1 MDESCSHCGNMTMAM
16 LRSRY
21 LLARRGGIPLALPR
35 SSSSGRRTTSA
46 QGQGDLRITV
56 RASPSSTSPRAS
68 HSSSTSH
75 RLGFPDEYAGSS
87 DRAGPSI
94 SFGAPA
100 DDGISITASGD
111 ELGSGEDD
119 SAALPPSGRVAL
131 PESDPELTAMLS
143 RAAESIGLLY
153 RRPPSPERSRLDD
166 WFLGA
171 QAERRQ
177 PPPVPFFPEVH
188 EEVTRSWKA
197 PFSARNRPTAS
208 SVLTTLDGGAA
219 QGYVEVPPVE
229 RAIAMRLCPQGAA
242 AWRGNP
248 RLPSRACKFSSAL
261 TAKAYGAA
269 GQAASALHAMALL
282 QVHQAKALKQ
292 LHEGDADPGV
302 LQELRTATDL
312 ALRATKVTA
321 RALGQTMS
329 TLVVQERHLW
339 LTLADMREADKHR
352 FLDSPISQAGLFGDA
367 VEDFAQQF
375 SAAQKQT
382 EAIRHILPRRSAA
395 VSTPPPA
402 AAPPSARRRRRP
414 PAASTSAPARPQQ
427 QPSQRLQH
435 GAGRR
440 KAAQPASAPAKPV
453 KRQGRRR
460 PWDGRPGAP
469 GSCSSG
475 DGDSTTPSPGGG
487 PGGEFLFCST
497 TGPRVSGSQNFKRA
511 VSFSSGSQEGED
523 GSAQDPIST
532 LPSPSLFA
540 SGQQGP
546 VRGRNAFSRAPCPAV
561 EPGECRTTH
570 SDPTSRR
577 TAFRVGP
584 LGSTSLPHR
593 GYIDNSPGPAC
604 TVPGGLARAPQ
615 AVSLAPED
623 HQTRLRDSVRPA
635 SSQVQGHSVH
645 LSVEPGCPCLACRSR
660 GPTGEGRDTA
670 GPSSRDEVRV
680 LQPLLHRT
688 QERRWVTTNLG
699 PARSEPGPSQAPVQ
713 DVDAETHLSMRP
725 SLRLVCSD
733 RPEGRLLPC
742 LIPPSTQTVSPLCV
756 RRASIPVGPPLRA
769 PQPVGASGQPGKEQT
784 LPYAEDL
791 FSRHGV
797 GLGQPHS
804 TSLRGACSV
813 NAEMP
818 GVSPAQEGGSTETF
832 SEAPGAYGIL
842 SRYHAAR
849 VASYETASALAPRP
863 SPEMGMAPRHIPGLT
878 HPVLPSHLQPMVGP
892 CLSSGRSSPRA
903 SIQACCCFNRRLCH
917 GLGGHVQRARSRG
930 ALDRAPAAVAYQL
943 PRVAGSMACSA
954 PLQNAATREA
964 YTGPP
969 GQHCDRCVHQPPGRS
984 TLPSHVATRP
994 PSPPLESEAS
1004 EVASRRSCPRRAQSC
1019 SRRALTSAR
1028 PSGRMATP
1036 PRGTPADLETLQG
1049 RSGRPVCLPG
1059 HVPLPVVFLP
1069 VRGDPRYRCAGM
1081 QLASGLTQICV
1092 SPSEPSRTDP
1102 VQGQGGRGG
1111 SPLGGALLA
1120 QSDLVPRTNAPRDSP
1135 SLANSSEEG
1144 STFSER
1150 GHPLAP
1156 APRLV
1161 EPPRMVL
1168 GRDAEVLS
1176 GLPPAVVNTITSARA
1191 LSTRQAYRLKWNL
1204 FVDWCSPRREDPR
1217 RCPIAVVLSF
1227 LQDGLERRL
1236 SPSTLKVYVAA
1247 IAAHHDAVDGKSL
1260 GKHDLVIRFL
1270 RGARR
1275 LNPPRPHLV
1284 PSWDLPSVLSA
1295 LRGAPFEPLQS
1306 VELKFLSLKTVLL
1319 SALATVKRVGD
1330 LQAFSVDDSCLE
1342 FGQADSH
1349 VVLRPRPGY
1358 VPKVPTMPF
1367 RDQVVNLQALPQE
1380 EADPAIA
1387 LLCPIRA
1394 LRIYVDRTQSFRT
1407 SDQLFVCF
1415 GGQQKGRAVSKQRLA
1430 HWIVEAIVLAYQAR
1444 RLPCPLGVRAHST
1457 RGVASSWALAR
1468 GASIADICKAAG
1480 WATPNTFARFYNLR
1494 IEPVSSR
1501 VLVSDGQ

>member
-1 MDESCSHCGNMTMAM
+1 MASRSCVSGCGRFLTSSDGHDRCPSCLGFKHAEAALVDESCSHCGNMTMAM

-100 DDGISITASGD
+100 DDELSITALGD

-119 SAALPPSGRVAL
+119 LAALPPSGRVAL

-143 RAAESIGLLY
+143 RAAESIGLHY

-197 PFSARNRPTAS
+197 PFSARNRPSAS

-219 QGYVEVPPVE
+219 QGYVGVPPVE
-229 RAIAMRLCPQGAA
+229 RAIAMQLCPQGAA

-269 GQAASALHAMALL
+269 GQAASALHAITLL

-312 ALRATKVTA
+312 ALRATK
-321 RALGQTMS
+321 
-329 TLVVQERHLW
+329 
-339 LTLADMREADKHR
+339 
-352 FLDSPISQAGLFGDA
+352 
-367 VEDFAQQF
+367 
-375 SAAQKQT
+375 
-382 EAIRHILPRRSAA
+382 
-395 VSTPPPA
+395 
-402 AAPPSARRRRRP
+402 
-414 PAASTSAPARPQQ
+414 
-427 QPSQRLQH
+427 
-435 GAGRR
+435 
-440 KAAQPASAPAKPV
+440 
-453 KRQGRRR
+453 
-460 PWDGRPGAP
+460 
-469 GSCSSG
+469 
-475 DGDSTTPSPGGG
+475 
-487 PGGEFLFCST
+487 
-497 TGPRVSGSQNFKRA
+497 
-511 VSFSSGSQEGED
+511 
-523 GSAQDPIST
+523 
-532 LPSPSLFA
+532 
-540 SGQQGP
+540 
-546 VRGRNAFSRAPCPAV
+546 
-561 EPGECRTTH
+561 
-570 SDPTSRR
+570 
-577 TAFRVGP
+577 
-584 LGSTSLPHR
+584 
-593 GYIDNSPGPAC
+593 
-604 TVPGGLARAPQ
+604 
-615 AVSLAPED
+615 
-623 HQTRLRDSVRPA
+623 
-635 SSQVQGHSVH
+635 
-645 LSVEPGCPCLACRSR
+645 
-660 GPTGEGRDTA
+660 
-670 GPSSRDEVRV
+670 
-680 LQPLLHRT
+680 
-688 QERRWVTTNLG
+688 
-699 PARSEPGPSQAPVQ
+699 
-713 DVDAETHLSMRP
+713 
-725 SLRLVCSD
+725 
-733 RPEGRLLPC
+733 
-742 LIPPSTQTVSPLCV
+742 
-756 RRASIPVGPPLRA
+756 
-769 PQPVGASGQPGKEQT
+769 EQT

-791 FSRHGV
+791 FSWHGV

-849 VASYETASALAPRP
+849 IASYETASALAPRP
-863 SPEMGMAPRHIPGLT
+863 SPEVGMAPRHIPGLT

-964 YTGPP
+964 YTGPL

-1036 PRGTPADLETLQG
+1036 PRGTPADLETLRG

-1069 VRGDPRYRCAGM
+1069 VRGDPRYGCAGM

-1102 VQGQGGRGG
+1102 VQGQGGRGA

-1161 EPPRMVL
+1161 ESPRMVL

-1204 FVDWCSPRREDPR
+1204 FVNWCSPRREDPR

-1227 LQDGLERRL
+1227 LQDELERTL

-1330 LQAFSVDDSCLE
+1330 LQAFSVDDSGLE
-1342 FGQADSH
+1342 FGPADSH

-1367 RDQVVNLQALPQE
+1367 RDQVVNLQALPRE

-1387 LLCPIRA
+1387 LLCPVRA
-1394 LRIYVDRTQSFRT
+1394 LHIYVDRTQSFRT

-1501 VLVSDGQ
+1501 VHLSRMASNTGTRSVSIMLAAPFPSTDRIRAPCCFSVSSPRQTLLKFLPHPRQSGVAEHQTPGPVLVRCPRSTLVLG

>member
-1 MDESCSHCGNMTMAM
+1 MDESCSHCGNMTIAM

-56 RASPSSTSPRAS
+56 RASPSSASPRAS

-75 RLGFPDEYAGSS
+75 RLGFPDEYVGSS

-100 DDGISITASGD
+100 DDRLSITASGD

-119 SAALPPSGRVAL
+119 LAALPPSGRVAL

-143 RAAESIGLLY
+143 RAAESIGLHY

-166 WFLGA
+166 WFLRA

-197 PFSARNRPTAS
+197 PFSARSRPSAS

-219 QGYVEVPPVE
+219 QGYVEVPPAE
-229 RAIAMRLCPQGAA
+229 RAIAMQLCPQGAA

-261 TAKAYGAA
+261 
-269 GQAASALHAMALL
+269 
-282 QVHQAKALKQ
+282 
-292 LHEGDADPGV
+292 
-302 LQELRTATDL
+302 
-312 ALRATKVTA
+312 
-321 RALGQTMS
+321 
-329 TLVVQERHLW
+329 
-339 LTLADMREADKHR
+339 
-352 FLDSPISQAGLFGDA
+352 
-367 VEDFAQQF
+367 
-375 SAAQKQT
+375 
-382 EAIRHILPRRSAA
+382 
-395 VSTPPPA
+395 
-402 AAPPSARRRRRP
+402 
-414 PAASTSAPARPQQ
+414 
-427 QPSQRLQH
+427 
-435 GAGRR
+435 
-440 KAAQPASAPAKPV
+440 
-453 KRQGRRR
+453 
-460 PWDGRPGAP
+460 
-469 GSCSSG
+469 
-475 DGDSTTPSPGGG
+475 
-487 PGGEFLFCST
+487 
-497 TGPRVSGSQNFKRA
+497 
-511 VSFSSGSQEGED
+511 
-523 GSAQDPIST
+523 
-532 LPSPSLFA
+532 
-540 SGQQGP
+540 
-546 VRGRNAFSRAPCPAV
+546 
-561 EPGECRTTH
+561 
-570 SDPTSRR
+570 
-577 TAFRVGP
+577 
-584 LGSTSLPHR
+584 
-593 GYIDNSPGPAC
+593 
-604 TVPGGLARAPQ
+604 
-615 AVSLAPED
+615 
-623 HQTRLRDSVRPA
+623 
-635 SSQVQGHSVH
+635 
-645 LSVEPGCPCLACRSR
+645 
-660 GPTGEGRDTA
+660 
-670 GPSSRDEVRV
+670 
-680 LQPLLHRT
+680 
-688 QERRWVTTNLG
+688 
-699 PARSEPGPSQAPVQ
+699 
-713 DVDAETHLSMRP
+713 
-725 SLRLVCSD
+725 
-733 RPEGRLLPC
+733 
-742 LIPPSTQTVSPLCV
+742 
-756 RRASIPVGPPLRA
+756 
-769 PQPVGASGQPGKEQT
+769 
-784 LPYAEDL
+784 
-791 FSRHGV
+791 
-797 GLGQPHS
+797 
-804 TSLRGACSV
+804 
-813 NAEMP
+813 
-818 GVSPAQEGGSTETF
+818 
-832 SEAPGAYGIL
+832 
-842 SRYHAAR
+842 
-849 VASYETASALAPRP
+849 RP

-878 HPVLPSHLQPMVGP
+878 HPVLPSHLQPMVGS

-903 SIQACCCFNRRLCH
+903 SIQARCCFNRRLCH

-943 PRVAGSMACSA
+943 PRVAGSIACSA

-964 YTGPP
+964 YTGPF

-1036 PRGTPADLETLQG
+1036 PRGTPAELETLRG

-1059 HVPLPVVFLP
+1059 HVSLPVVFLP
-1069 VRGDPRYRCAGM
+1069 VRGDPRYTCAGM

-1102 VQGQGGRGG
+1102 VQGQGGRGA
-1111 SPLGGALLA
+1111 SPLGSALLA
-1120 QSDLVPRTNAPRDSP
+1120 QPDVVSRTDAPRDSP

-1161 EPPRMVL
+1161 ESPRMVL

-1176 GLPPAVVNTITSARA
+1176 GLPPAVVNTIASARA

-1342 FGQADSH
+1342 FGPADSH
-1349 VVLRPRPGY
+1349 VVLIPRPGY

-1367 RDQVVNLQALPQE
+1367 RDQVVNLQALPRE

-1387 LLCPIRA
+1387 LLCPVRA

>member
-1 MDESCSHCGNMTMAM
+1 MVTAPLLPPEEGRVENLLFPFCSVPPLTPGSVVPKTSIKEQFPFPPGPKRARMAVYETSSPHSRPPLSSPVGSRVRSEDATPSPASPAQLWSQVSVTPHTQTPLRDALPFESGPCAPFRCPTVGTSVTP
-16 LRSRY
+16 LVP
-21 LLARRGGIPLALPR
+21 LARSLGAWLELPR
-35 SSSSGRRTTSA
+35 PSRWLLRT
-46 QGQGDLRITV
+46 I
-56 RASPSSTSPRAS
+56 
-68 HSSSTSH
+68 
-75 RLGFPDEYAGSS
+75 RLGYAIQF
-87 DRAGPSI
+87 A
-94 SFGAPA
+94 
-100 DDGISITASGD
+100 
-111 ELGSGEDD
+111 
-119 SAALPPSGRVAL
+119 
-131 PESDPELTAMLS
+131 
-143 RAAESIGLLY
+143 
-153 RRPPSPERSRLDD
+153 RRPPKFRGIRFTSVLSKDAPVLRAEVAVLLAKDAIEPVPPTEMKSGFYSPYFIVPKKGGGLRPILDLRVLNRALHKLPFRMLTQRRIFQCVRPLDWFAAIDLKDAYFHVSILPRHRPFLRFAFEGRAYQYKALPFGLSLSPRVFTKVVEAALVPLREAGIRILNYLDD
-166 WFLGA
+166 WLILAQSRVLLCEHRDMVLSHLSRLGLQVNREKSKLSPMQRISFLGM
-171 QAERRQ
+171 ELDS
-177 PPPVPFFPEVH
+177 VNL
-188 EEVTRSWKA
+188 T
-197 PFSARNRPTAS
+197 ARLS
-208 SVLTTLDGGAA
+208 
-219 QGYVEVPPVE
+219 EE
-229 RAIAMRLCPQGAA
+229 RAQSM
-242 AWRGNP
+242 
-248 RLPSRACKFSSAL
+248 
-261 TAKAYGAA
+261 
-269 GQAASALHAMALL
+269 
-282 QVHQAKALKQ
+282 
-292 LHEGDADPGV
+292 
-302 LQELRTATDL
+302 LRCL
-312 ALRATKVTA
+312 E
-321 RALGQTMS
+321 S
-329 TLVVQERHLW
+329 
-339 LTLADMREADKHR
+339 
-352 FLDSPISQAGLFGDA
+352 
-367 VEDFAQQF
+367 
-375 SAAQKQT
+375 
-382 EAIRHILPRRSAA
+382 
-395 VSTPPPA
+395 
-402 AAPPSARRRRRP
+402 
-414 PAASTSAPARPQQ
+414 
-427 QPSQRLQH
+427 LQH
-435 GAGRR
+435 
-440 KAAQPASAPAKPV
+440 
-453 KRQGRRR
+453 
-460 PWDGRPGAP
+460 
-469 GSCSSG
+469 
-475 DGDSTTPSPGGG
+475 
-487 PGGEFLFCST
+487 
-497 TGPRVSGSQNFKRA
+497 KRA
-511 VSFSSGSQEGED
+511 V
-523 GSAQDPIST
+523 
-532 LPSPSLFA
+532 
-540 SGQQGP
+540 
-546 VRGRNAFSRAPCPAV
+546 
-561 EPGECRTTH
+561 
-570 SDPTSRR
+570 
-577 TAFRVGP
+577 P
-584 LGSTSLPHR
+584 LKHF
-593 GYIDNSPGPAC
+593 
-604 TVPGGLARAPQ
+604 Q
-615 AVSLAPED
+615 
-623 HQTRLRDSVRPA
+623 RLLGHMA
-635 SSQVQGHSVH
+635 SS
-645 LSVEPGCPCLACRSR
+645 AAI
-660 GPTGEGRDTA
+660 T
-670 GPSSRDEVRV
+670 
-680 LQPLLHRT
+680 
-688 QERRWVTTNLG
+688 
-699 PARSEPGPSQAPVQ
+699 
-713 DVDAETHLSMRP
+713 
-725 SLRLVCSD
+725 
-733 RPEGRLLPC
+733 
-742 LIPPSTQTVSPLCV
+742 
-756 RRASIPVGPPLRA
+756 PLR
-769 PQPVGASGQPGKEQT
+769 
-784 LPYAEDL
+784 
-791 FSRHGV
+791 
-797 GLGQPHS
+797 
-804 TSLRGACSV
+804 
-813 NAEMP
+813 
-818 GVSPAQEGGSTETF
+818 
-832 SEAPGAYGIL
+832 I
-842 SRYHAAR
+842 
-849 VASYETASALAPRP
+849 ASYETASALAPRP

-892 CLSSGRSSPRA
+892 CFSSGRSSPRA

-917 GLGGHVQRARSRG
+917 GLGGHVQRARSRR

-964 YTGPP
+964 YTGPL
-969 GQHCDRCVHQPPGRS
+969 GQHCDRCVHQPPRRS

-1036 PRGTPADLETLQG
+1036 PRGTPADLETLRG

-1059 HVPLPVVFLP
+1059 HVSLPVVFLP
-1069 VRGDPRYRCAGM
+1069 VRGDPWYRCTGM

-1102 VQGQGGRGG
+1102 VQGQGGRGA
-1111 SPLGGALLA
+1111 SPLGCALLA
-1120 QSDLVPRTNAPRDSP
+1120 QSDVVPRIDAPRDSP

-1161 EPPRMVL
+1161 ESPCMVL

-1342 FGQADSH
+1342 FGPADSH

-1367 RDQVVNLQALPQE
+1367 RDQVVNLQALPRE

-1387 LLCPIRA
+1387 LLCPVRA

>member
-1 MDESCSHCGNMTMAM
+1 
-16 LRSRY
+16 
-21 LLARRGGIPLALPR
+21 
-35 SSSSGRRTTSA
+35 
-46 QGQGDLRITV
+46 
-56 RASPSSTSPRAS
+56 
-68 HSSSTSH
+68 
-75 RLGFPDEYAGSS
+75 
-87 DRAGPSI
+87 
-94 SFGAPA
+94 
-100 DDGISITASGD
+100 
-111 ELGSGEDD
+111 
-119 SAALPPSGRVAL
+119 
-131 PESDPELTAMLS
+131 
-143 RAAESIGLLY
+143 
-153 RRPPSPERSRLDD
+153 
-166 WFLGA
+166 
-171 QAERRQ
+171 
-177 PPPVPFFPEVH
+177 
-188 EEVTRSWKA
+188 
-197 PFSARNRPTAS
+197 
-208 SVLTTLDGGAA
+208 
-219 QGYVEVPPVE
+219 
-229 RAIAMRLCPQGAA
+229 
-242 AWRGNP
+242 
-248 RLPSRACKFSSAL
+248 
-261 TAKAYGAA
+261 
-269 GQAASALHAMALL
+269 
-282 QVHQAKALKQ
+282 
-292 LHEGDADPGV
+292 
-302 LQELRTATDL
+302 
-312 ALRATKVTA
+312 
-321 RALGQTMS
+321 
-329 TLVVQERHLW
+329 
-339 LTLADMREADKHR
+339 
-352 FLDSPISQAGLFGDA
+352 
-367 VEDFAQQF
+367 
-375 SAAQKQT
+375 
-382 EAIRHILPRRSAA
+382 
-395 VSTPPPA
+395 
-402 AAPPSARRRRRP
+402 
-414 PAASTSAPARPQQ
+414 
-427 QPSQRLQH
+427 
-435 GAGRR
+435 
-440 KAAQPASAPAKPV
+440 
-453 KRQGRRR
+453 
-460 PWDGRPGAP
+460 
-469 GSCSSG
+469 
-475 DGDSTTPSPGGG
+475 
-487 PGGEFLFCST
+487 
-497 TGPRVSGSQNFKRA
+497 
-511 VSFSSGSQEGED
+511 
-523 GSAQDPIST
+523 
-532 LPSPSLFA
+532 
-540 SGQQGP
+540 
-546 VRGRNAFSRAPCPAV
+546 
-561 EPGECRTTH
+561 
-570 SDPTSRR
+570 
-577 TAFRVGP
+577 
-584 LGSTSLPHR
+584 
-593 GYIDNSPGPAC
+593 
-604 TVPGGLARAPQ
+604 
-615 AVSLAPED
+615 
-623 HQTRLRDSVRPA
+623 
-635 SSQVQGHSVH
+635 
-645 LSVEPGCPCLACRSR
+645 
-660 GPTGEGRDTA
+660 
-670 GPSSRDEVRV
+670 
-680 LQPLLHRT
+680 
-688 QERRWVTTNLG
+688 
-699 PARSEPGPSQAPVQ
+699 
-713 DVDAETHLSMRP
+713 
-725 SLRLVCSD
+725 
-733 RPEGRLLPC
+733 
-742 LIPPSTQTVSPLCV
+742 
-756 RRASIPVGPPLRA
+756 
-769 PQPVGASGQPGKEQT
+769 
-784 LPYAEDL
+784 
-791 FSRHGV
+791 
-797 GLGQPHS
+797 
-804 TSLRGACSV
+804 
-813 NAEMP
+813 MP

-832 SEAPGAYGIL
+832 QRLLGHMASSAAI
-842 SRYHAAR
+842 AAR
-849 VASYETASALAPRP
+849 IASYETASALASRP

-878 HPVLPSHLQPMVGP
+878 HPVLPSHLQPMVGS

-903 SIQACCCFNRRLCH
+903 SIQARCCFNRCLCH

-943 PRVAGSMACSA
+943 PRVAGSIACSA

-964 YTGPP
+964 YTGPF

-984 TLPSHVATRP
+984 TLPSRVATRP

-1036 PRGTPADLETLQG
+1036 PRGTPAELETLRG

-1059 HVPLPVVFLP
+1059 HVSLPVVFLP

-1102 VQGQGGRGG
+1102 VQGQGGRGA

-1120 QSDLVPRTNAPRDSP
+1120 QPDVVSRTDAPRDSP

-1161 EPPRMVL
+1161 ESPRMVL

-1176 GLPPAVVNTITSARA
+1176 GLPPAVVNTIASARA

-1295 LRGAPFEPLQS
+1295 MRGAPFEPLQS

-1342 FGQADSH
+1342 FGPADSH

-1367 RDQVVNLQALPQE
+1367 RDQVVNLQALPRE

-1387 LLCPIRA
+1387 LLCPVRA

-1444 RLPCPLGVRAHST
+1444 CLPCPLGVRAHST

>member
-1 MDESCSHCGNMTMAM
+1 M
-16 LRSRY
+16 
-21 LLARRGGIPLALPR
+21 
-35 SSSSGRRTTSA
+35 
-46 QGQGDLRITV
+46 
-56 RASPSSTSPRAS
+56 
-68 HSSSTSH
+68 
-75 RLGFPDEYAGSS
+75 
-87 DRAGPSI
+87 
-94 SFGAPA
+94 
-100 DDGISITASGD
+100 
-111 ELGSGEDD
+111 
-119 SAALPPSGRVAL
+119 
-131 PESDPELTAMLS
+131 
-143 RAAESIGLLY
+143 
-153 RRPPSPERSRLDD
+153 
-166 WFLGA
+166 
-171 QAERRQ
+171 
-177 PPPVPFFPEVH
+177 
-188 EEVTRSWKA
+188 
-197 PFSARNRPTAS
+197 
-208 SVLTTLDGGAA
+208 
-219 QGYVEVPPVE
+219 
-229 RAIAMRLCPQGAA
+229 
-242 AWRGNP
+242 
-248 RLPSRACKFSSAL
+248 
-261 TAKAYGAA
+261 
-269 GQAASALHAMALL
+269 
-282 QVHQAKALKQ
+282 
-292 LHEGDADPGV
+292 
-302 LQELRTATDL
+302 
-312 ALRATKVTA
+312 
-321 RALGQTMS
+321 
-329 TLVVQERHLW
+329 
-339 LTLADMREADKHR
+339 
-352 FLDSPISQAGLFGDA
+352 
-367 VEDFAQQF
+367 
-375 SAAQKQT
+375 
-382 EAIRHILPRRSAA
+382 
-395 VSTPPPA
+395 
-402 AAPPSARRRRRP
+402 
-414 PAASTSAPARPQQ
+414 
-427 QPSQRLQH
+427 
-435 GAGRR
+435 
-440 KAAQPASAPAKPV
+440 
-453 KRQGRRR
+453 
-460 PWDGRPGAP
+460 
-469 GSCSSG
+469 
-475 DGDSTTPSPGGG
+475 
-487 PGGEFLFCST
+487 FCSAT
-497 TGPRVSGSQNFKRA
+497 EPRVSGTQNFNKRA

-523 GSAQDPIST
+523 GSVRDLVST

-546 VRGRNAFSRAPCPAV
+546 VRGRDAFSRIPCPTM
-561 EPGECRTTH
+561 EPGQCHTT
-570 SDPTSRR
+570 
-577 TAFRVGP
+577 
-584 LGSTSLPHR
+584 
-593 GYIDNSPGPAC
+593 
-604 TVPGGLARAPQ
+604 
-615 AVSLAPED
+615 
-623 HQTRLRDSVRPA
+623 
-635 SSQVQGHSVH
+635 
-645 LSVEPGCPCLACRSR
+645 
-660 GPTGEGRDTA
+660 
-670 GPSSRDEVRV
+670 
-680 LQPLLHRT
+680 
-688 QERRWVTTNLG
+688 
-699 PARSEPGPSQAPVQ
+699 
-713 DVDAETHLSMRP
+713 
-725 SLRLVCSD
+725 
-733 RPEGRLLPC
+733 
-742 LIPPSTQTVSPLCV
+742 
-756 RRASIPVGPPLRA
+756 
-769 PQPVGASGQPGKEQT
+769 
-784 LPYAEDL
+784 
-791 FSRHGV
+791 
-797 GLGQPHS
+797 
-804 TSLRGACSV
+804 
-813 NAEMP
+813 
-818 GVSPAQEGGSTETF
+818 
-832 SEAPGAYGIL
+832 
-842 SRYHAAR
+842 
-849 VASYETASALAPRP
+849 
-863 SPEMGMAPRHIPGLT
+863 GLT

-943 PRVAGSMACSA
+943 PRVAGSMACPA

-964 YTGPP
+964 YTGPL

-1036 PRGTPADLETLQG
+1036 PRGTPADLETLRG

-1059 HVPLPVVFLP
+1059 HISLPVVF
-1069 VRGDPRYRCAGM
+1069 
-1081 QLASGLTQICV
+1081 
-1092 SPSEPSRTDP
+1092 P
-1102 VQGQGGRGG
+1102 VQGQGGRGA

-1135 SLANSSEEG
+1135 YLANSSEEG

-1204 FVDWCSPRREDPR
+1204 FVNWCSPRREDPR

-1247 IAAHHDAVDGKSL
+1247 IAAHHDAVFGKSL

-1342 FGQADSH
+1342 FGPADSH

-1367 RDQVVNLQALPQE
+1367 RDQVVNLQALPRE

-1387 LLCPIRA
+1387 LLCPVRA
-1394 LRIYVDRTQSFRT
+1394 LHIYVDRTQSFRT

-1480 WATPNTFARFYNLR
+1480 CATPNTFARFYNLR

>member
-1 MDESCSHCGNMTMAM
+1 MFS
-16 LRSRY
+16 LREHDHGDCSRY
-21 LLARRGGIPLALPR
+21 LLVRRGGIPLALPR
-35 SSSSGRRTTSA
+35 SSSSSRRTTSA
-46 QGQGDLRITV
+46 QGQGDLRVTV

-75 RLGFPDEYAGSS
+75 RLEFPDEYAGSS
-87 DRAGPSI
+87 DRAGLSI

-119 SAALPPSGRVAL
+119 LAALPPSGRVAL

-143 RAAESIGLLY
+143 RAAESIGLHY

-166 WFLGA
+166 WFLGV

-197 PFSARNRPTAS
+197 PFSARNRPSTS

-229 RAIAMRLCPQGAA
+229 RLCPQGAA

-312 ALRATKVTA
+312 ALRATKVMA

-339 LTLADMREADKHR
+339 LSLADMRESDKHR

-367 VEDFAQQF
+367 VEDLAQQF

-427 QPSQRLQH
+427 QPSSQRPQH

-460 PWDGRPGAP
+460 PWDGRPGAS

-497 TGPRVSGSQNFKRA
+497 TGPRVSGTQNFKRA

-546 VRGRNAFSRAPCPAV
+546 VRGRDAFSRAPCPAV

-584 LGSTSLPHR
+584 LGFTSLPHR
-593 GYIDNSPGPAC
+593 GYVDNSPGPAC

-849 VASYETASALAPRP
+849 IASYETASALASRP
-863 SPEMGMAPRHIPGLT
+863 SPEMGMAPRHRLGLT

-892 CLSSGRSSPRA
+892 CFSSGRSSPRA
-903 SIQACCCFNRRLCH
+903 SIQACCCFNRCFCH

-964 YTGPP
+964 YTGPL
-969 GQHCDRCVHQPPGRS
+969 GQHCDRCVHQPPRRS
-984 TLPSHVATRP
+984 TLLSHVATRP

-1004 EVASRRSCPRRAQSC
+1004 EVASRRSCPRQAQSC

-1036 PRGTPADLETLQG
+1036 PRGTPADLETLRG

-1069 VRGDPRYRCAGM
+1069 VRGDPRYRCTGM

-1102 VQGQGGRGG
+1102 VQGQGGRGA
-1111 SPLGGALLA
+1111 SPLGCALLA
-1120 QSDLVPRTNAPRDSP
+1120 QSDVVPRTDAPRDSP

-1161 EPPRMVL
+1161 ESPRMVL

-1247 IAAHHDAVDGKSL
+1247 IATHHDAVDGKSL

-1275 LNPPRPHLV
+1275 LNPPCPHLV

-1342 FGQADSH
+1342 FGPADSH

-1367 RDQVVNLQALPQE
+1367 RDQVVNLQALPRE

-1387 LLCPIRA
+1387 LLCPVRA

-1494 IEPVSSR
+1494 IELVSSR

>member
-1 MDESCSHCGNMTMAM
+1 MFCS
-16 LRSRY
+16 
-21 LLARRGGIPLALPR
+21 
-35 SSSSGRRTTSA
+35 
-46 QGQGDLRITV
+46 
-56 RASPSSTSPRAS
+56 
-68 HSSSTSH
+68 
-75 RLGFPDEYAGSS
+75 
-87 DRAGPSI
+87 
-94 SFGAPA
+94 
-100 DDGISITASGD
+100 
-111 ELGSGEDD
+111 
-119 SAALPPSGRVAL
+119 
-131 PESDPELTAMLS
+131 
-143 RAAESIGLLY
+143 
-153 RRPPSPERSRLDD
+153 
-166 WFLGA
+166 
-171 QAERRQ
+171 
-177 PPPVPFFPEVH
+177 
-188 EEVTRSWKA
+188 
-197 PFSARNRPTAS
+197 
-208 SVLTTLDGGAA
+208 
-219 QGYVEVPPVE
+219 
-229 RAIAMRLCPQGAA
+229 
-242 AWRGNP
+242 
-248 RLPSRACKFSSAL
+248 
-261 TAKAYGAA
+261 
-269 GQAASALHAMALL
+269 
-282 QVHQAKALKQ
+282 
-292 LHEGDADPGV
+292 
-302 LQELRTATDL
+302 ATD
-312 ALRATKVTA
+312 
-321 RALGQTMS
+321 
-329 TLVVQERHLW
+329 
-339 LTLADMREADKHR
+339 
-352 FLDSPISQAGLFGDA
+352 
-367 VEDFAQQF
+367 
-375 SAAQKQT
+375 
-382 EAIRHILPRRSAA
+382 
-395 VSTPPPA
+395 
-402 AAPPSARRRRRP
+402 
-414 PAASTSAPARPQQ
+414 
-427 QPSQRLQH
+427 
-435 GAGRR
+435 
-440 KAAQPASAPAKPV
+440 
-453 KRQGRRR
+453 
-460 PWDGRPGAP
+460 
-469 GSCSSG
+469 
-475 DGDSTTPSPGGG
+475 
-487 PGGEFLFCST
+487 
-497 TGPRVSGSQNFKRA
+497 PRVSGTQNFNKRA

-523 GSAQDPIST
+523 GSVRDLVST
-532 LPSPSLFA
+532 PPSPSLFA

-546 VRGRNAFSRAPCPAV
+546 VRGRNAFSRIPCPTM
-561 EPGECRTTH
+561 EPGQCHTTH

-584 LGSTSLPHR
+584 LCSISLPHR
-593 GYIDNSPGPAC
+593 GYVSDSPGPAC

-623 HQTRLRDSVRPA
+623 YQTRLRDSVRPA
-635 SSQVQGHSVH
+635 SPQVQGHSVH
-645 LSVEPGCPCLACRSR
+645 LSVEQGCPCLACRSR
-660 GPTGEGRDTA
+660 GPTGEGRDRA
-670 GPSSRDEVRV
+670 GPSSRDEVGV

-688 QERRWVTTNLG
+688 QERRWVTTNPG
-699 PARSEPGPSQAPVQ
+699 PARSESGPSQAPVQ

-725 SLRLVCSD
+725 SPRLVCSN

-742 LIPPSTQTVSPLCV
+742 LDPPSTQTVSPLCV
-756 RRASIPVGPPLRA
+756 RGASIPVQGPSLRA
-769 PQPVGASGQPGKEQT
+769 IPVASCLHQGCRSRPCTVKGSRHSYPQLPRRLAHSGPVSSTVVRTQGYGAQSPQPVGTSGQPRKEQT
-784 LPYAEDL
+784 LPCAEDL

-804 TSLRGACSV
+804 TSLGGACSV

-818 GVSPAQEGGSTETF
+818 GVSSAQEGGSTETF

-849 VASYETASALAPRP
+849 IASYETASALASRP
-863 SPEMGMAPRHIPGLT
+863 SPEMGMAPRHVPGLT
-878 HPVLPSHLQPMVGP
+878 HPVLPSHLQPVVGP
-892 CLSSGRSSPRA
+892 CFSSGRSSPRA

-917 GLGGHVQRARSRG
+917 GLGGHVQRARSRR

-964 YTGPP
+964 HTGPL
-969 GQHCDRCVHQPPGRS
+969 GQHCDRCVHQPPRRS

-1036 PRGTPADLETLQG
+1036 PRGTPADLEALRG

-1059 HVPLPVVFLP
+1059 HVSLPVVFLP
-1069 VRGDPRYRCAGM
+1069 VRGDPRYRCTGM
-1081 QLASGLTQICV
+1081 QLASGLTQVCV

-1102 VQGQGGRGG
+1102 VQGQGGRGA
-1111 SPLGGALLA
+1111 SPLGCALLA
-1120 QSDLVPRTNAPRDSP
+1120 QSDVVPRTDAPRDSP

-1161 EPPRMVL
+1161 ESPRMVL

-1284 PSWDLPSVLSA
+1284 PSWDLPSVLAA

-1342 FGQADSH
+1342 FGPADSH

-1367 RDQVVNLQALPQE
+1367 RDQVVNLQALPRE

-1387 LLCPIRA
+1387 LLCPVRA

-1480 WATPNTFARFYNLR
+1480 WATPNTFAKFYNLR

>member
-1 MDESCSHCGNMTMAM
+1 MAVYETLSPHSRPPLSSPVGSRVRSEDATPSPASPAQLWSQVSVTPHTQTP
-16 LRSRY
+16 LRD
-21 LLARRGGIPLALPR
+21 ALPFELGPCAPFRCPTVGTSVTPLVPLVR
-35 SSSSGRRTTSA
+35 SLGAWLELPRPSRWLLRT
-46 QGQGDLRITV
+46 I
-56 RASPSSTSPRAS
+56 
-68 HSSSTSH
+68 
-75 RLGFPDEYAGSS
+75 RLGYAIQF
-87 DRAGPSI
+87 A
-94 SFGAPA
+94 
-100 DDGISITASGD
+100 
-111 ELGSGEDD
+111 
-119 SAALPPSGRVAL
+119 
-131 PESDPELTAMLS
+131 
-143 RAAESIGLLY
+143 
-153 RRPPSPERSRLDD
+153 RRPPKFRGIRFTSVLSKDAPVLRAKVAVLLAKDAIEPVPPAEMKSGFYSPYFIVPKKDGGLRPILDLRVLNRALHKLPFRMLTQRRIFQCVRPFDWFAAIDLKDAYFHVSILPRHRPFLRFAFEGRAYQYKALPFGLSLSPRVFTKVVEAALVPLREAGIRILNYLDD
-166 WFLGA
+166 WLILA
-171 QAERRQ
+171 Q
-177 PPPVPFFPEVH
+177 
-188 EEVTRSWKA
+188 
-197 PFSARNRPTAS
+197 
-208 SVLTTLDGGAA
+208 
-219 QGYVEVPPVE
+219 
-229 RAIAMRLCPQGAA
+229 
-242 AWRGNP
+242 
-248 RLPSRACKFSSAL
+248 SRA
-261 TAKAYGAA
+261 
-269 GQAASALHAMALL
+269 LL
-282 QVHQAKALKQ
+282 CEHR
-292 LHEGDADPGV
+292 DMV
-302 LQELRTATDL
+302 L
-312 ALRATKVTA
+312 
-321 RALGQTMS
+321 S
-329 TLVVQERHLW
+329 
-339 LTLADMREADKHR
+339 
-352 FLDSPISQAGLFGDA
+352 
-367 VEDFAQQF
+367 
-375 SAAQKQT
+375 
-382 EAIRHILPRRSAA
+382 
-395 VSTPPPA
+395 
-402 AAPPSARRRRRP
+402 
-414 PAASTSAPARPQQ
+414 
-427 QPSQRLQH
+427 
-435 GAGRR
+435 
-440 KAAQPASAPAKPV
+440 
-453 KRQGRRR
+453 
-460 PWDGRPGAP
+460 
-469 GSCSSG
+469 
-475 DGDSTTPSPGGG
+475 
-487 PGGEFLFCST
+487 
-497 TGPRVSGSQNFKRA
+497 
-511 VSFSSGSQEGED
+511 
-523 GSAQDPIST
+523 
-532 LPSPSLFA
+532 
-540 SGQQGP
+540 
-546 VRGRNAFSRAPCPAV
+546 
-561 EPGECRTTH
+561 
-570 SDPTSRR
+570 
-577 TAFRVGP
+577 
-584 LGSTSLPHR
+584 
-593 GYIDNSPGPAC
+593 
-604 TVPGGLARAPQ
+604 
-615 AVSLAPED
+615 
-623 HQTRLRDSVRPA
+623 
-635 SSQVQGHSVH
+635 H
-645 LSVEPGCPCLACRSR
+645 LS
-660 GPTGEGRDTA
+660 
-670 GPSSRDEVRV
+670 
-680 LQPLLHRT
+680 
-688 QERRWVTTNLG
+688 
-699 PARSEPGPSQAPVQ
+699 
-713 DVDAETHLSMRP
+713 
-725 SLRLVCSD
+725 RL
-733 RPEGRLLPC
+733 E
-742 LIPPSTQTVSPLCV
+742 
-756 RRASIPVGPPLRA
+756 
-769 PQPVGASGQPGKEQT
+769 KEQT

-849 VASYETASALAPRP
+849 IASYETALALASRP

-878 HPVLPSHLQPMVGP
+878 HPVLPSHLQPLVGP
-892 CLSSGRSSPRA
+892 CVSSGRTSPRA
-903 SIQACCCFNRRLCH
+903 SIQAHCCFNRRLCH
-917 GLGGHVQRARSRG
+917 GLGGHVQRACSRG

-964 YTGPP
+964 CTGPL

-1004 EVASRRSCPRRAQSC
+1004 EVASRRSCPRRAQPC

-1036 PRGTPADLETLQG
+1036 PRGTPADLETLRG
-1049 RSGRPVCLPG
+1049 CSGRPVCLPG
-1059 HVPLPVVFLP
+1059 HVSLPVVFLP

-1102 VQGQGGRGG
+1102 VQGQGGRGA

-1120 QSDLVPRTNAPRDSP
+1120 QPDVVSRTDAPRDSP

-1161 EPPRMVL
+1161 ESPRMVL

-1295 LRGAPFEPLQS
+1295 LREAPFEPLQS
-1306 VELKFLSLKTVLL
+1306 AELKFLSLKTVLL

-1342 FGQADSH
+1342 FGPADSH

-1367 RDQVVNLQALPQE
+1367 RDQVVNLQALPRE

-1387 LLCPIRA
+1387 LLCPVRA

-1407 SDQLFVCF
+1407 SDQLFVFF

>member
-1 MDESCSHCGNMTMAM
+1 MASRSCVSGCGLFLTSSDGHDRCPSCLGFRHAEAALVDESCSHCGNMTIAM

-56 RASPSSTSPRAS
+56 RASPSSASPRAS

-87 DRAGPSI
+87 DRAGPRI

-100 DDGISITASGD
+100 DDRLSITASGD

-119 SAALPPSGRVAL
+119 LAALPPSGRVAL

-143 RAAESIGLLY
+143 RAAESFGLHY

-166 WFLGA
+166 WFLRA

-197 PFSARNRPTAS
+197 PLSARSRPSAS

-229 RAIAMRLCPQGAA
+229 RAIAMQLCPQGAA

-339 LTLADMREADKHR
+339 LTLADMRESDKHR
-352 FLDSPISQAGLFGDA
+352 FLDSPISQAGLFGEA

-375 SAAQKQT
+375 SAAQKQM
-382 EAIRHILPRRSAA
+382 EAFRILPRRSAA

-402 AAPPSARRRRRP
+402 AAPPPARRRRRP

-427 QPSQRLQH
+427 QPSQWPQH

-440 KAAQPASAPAKPV
+440 KAAWPASAPAKPV
-453 KRQGRRR
+453 KCQGRWR
-460 PWDGRPGAP
+460 PWDGRPGAS

-487 PGGEFLFCST
+487 PGGEFLFCSA
-497 TGPRVSGSQNFKRA
+497 TGPRVSGTQNFIRA
-511 VSFSSGSQEGED
+511 VSFFSGSQEGED
-523 GSAQDPIST
+523 GSARDPVST
-532 LPSPSLFA
+532 FPSPSLFT

-546 VRGRNAFSRAPCPAV
+546 VRGRDAFSRAPCPAV
-561 EPGECRTTH
+561 ETGECCTTH

-577 TAFRVGP
+577 SAFRVGP
-584 LGSTSLPHR
+584 LGSTALPHR
-593 GYIDNSPGPAC
+593 GYVYVSPGPAC
-604 TVPGGLARAPQ
+604 TAPGGLARAPQ

-635 SSQVQGHSVH
+635 SSQVQGQSVH

-670 GPSSRDEVRV
+670 GPSSRDGVRA
-680 LQPLLHRT
+680 LQRPLLHRS
-688 QERRWVTTNLG
+688 QETRWVASNLG
-699 PARSEPGPSQAPVQ
+699 PACSEPGPCQAPVQ
-713 DVDAETHLSMRP
+713 DVDAETPLSMRP
-725 SLRLVCSD
+725 SLRLGCSD
-733 RPEGRLLPC
+733 RPERRLLPC
-742 LIPPSTQTVSPLCV
+742 LNPPSIPLCV

-791 FSRHGV
+791 FSRQGV

-804 TSLRGACSV
+804 TSLS
-813 NAEMP
+813 
-818 GVSPAQEGGSTETF
+818 
-832 SEAPGAYGIL
+832 
-842 SRYHAAR
+842 
-849 VASYETASALAPRP
+849 
-863 SPEMGMAPRHIPGLT
+863 
-878 HPVLPSHLQPMVGP
+878 
-892 CLSSGRSSPRA
+892 
-903 SIQACCCFNRRLCH
+903 
-917 GLGGHVQRARSRG
+917 
-930 ALDRAPAAVAYQL
+930 
-943 PRVAGSMACSA
+943 
-954 PLQNAATREA
+954 AATREA
-964 YTGPP
+964 YTGPF

-1036 PRGTPADLETLQG
+1036 PRGTPAELETLRG

-1059 HVPLPVVFLP
+1059 HVSLPAVFLP

-1081 QLASGLTQICV
+1081 QLASGLRQKCV

-1102 VQGQGGRGG
+1102 VQGQGGRGA

-1120 QSDLVPRTNAPRDSP
+1120 QPDVVSRTDAPRDSP

-1161 EPPRMVL
+1161 ESPRMVL

-1176 GLPPAVVNTITSARA
+1176 GLPPAVVNTIASARA

-1227 LQDGLERRL
+1227 LQDGLKRRL

-1342 FGQADSH
+1342 FGPADSH
-1349 VVLRPRPGY
+1349 VVLRPQPGY

-1367 RDQVVNLQALPQE
+1367 RDQVVNLQALPRE

-1387 LLCPIRA
+1387 LLCPVHA

-1415 GGQQKGRAVSKQRLA
+1415 GGQQKGRAVSKQRLT

>member
-1 MDESCSHCGNMTMAM
+1 MPNSSPPH
-16 LRSRY
+16 RSR
-21 LLARRGGIPLALPR
+21 RRRFVTSCPGG
-35 SSSSGRRTTSA
+35 
-46 QGQGDLRITV
+46 
-56 RASPSSTSPRAS
+56 
-68 HSSSTSH
+68 
-75 RLGFPDEYAGSS
+75 
-87 DRAGPSI
+87 
-94 SFGAPA
+94 
-100 DDGISITASGD
+100 
-111 ELGSGEDD
+111 
-119 SAALPPSGRVAL
+119 
-131 PESDPELTAMLS
+131 
-143 RAAESIGLLY
+143 
-153 RRPPSPERSRLDD
+153 
-166 WFLGA
+166 
-171 QAERRQ
+171 
-177 PPPVPFFPEVH
+177 
-188 EEVTRSWKA
+188 
-197 PFSARNRPTAS
+197 
-208 SVLTTLDGGAA
+208 
-219 QGYVEVPPVE
+219 
-229 RAIAMRLCPQGAA
+229 
-242 AWRGNP
+242 
-248 RLPSRACKFSSAL
+248 
-261 TAKAYGAA
+261 
-269 GQAASALHAMALL
+269 
-282 QVHQAKALKQ
+282 
-292 LHEGDADPGV
+292 
-302 LQELRTATDL
+302 
-312 ALRATKVTA
+312 
-321 RALGQTMS
+321 
-329 TLVVQERHLW
+329 
-339 LTLADMREADKHR
+339 
-352 FLDSPISQAGLFGDA
+352 
-367 VEDFAQQF
+367 
-375 SAAQKQT
+375 
-382 EAIRHILPRRSAA
+382 
-395 VSTPPPA
+395 PPPA
-402 AAPPSARRRRRP
+402 AAPPPARRRRRP

-427 QPSQRLQH
+427 QPSQWPQH

-440 KAAQPASAPAKPV
+440 EAARPASAPAKPV
-453 KRQGRRR
+453 KCQGRRR
-460 PWDGRPGAP
+460 PWDGRPGAS

-497 TGPRVSGSQNFKRA
+497 TGP
-511 VSFSSGSQEGED
+511 
-523 GSAQDPIST
+523 
-532 LPSPSLFA
+532 
-540 SGQQGP
+540 
-546 VRGRNAFSRAPCPAV
+546 
-561 EPGECRTTH
+561 
-570 SDPTSRR
+570 
-577 TAFRVGP
+577 
-584 LGSTSLPHR
+584 
-593 GYIDNSPGPAC
+593 AC
-604 TVPGGLARAPQ
+604 TAPGGLARAPQ

-635 SSQVQGHSVH
+635 SSQVQGQSVH

-670 GPSSRDEVRV
+670 GPSSRDGVRA
-680 LQPLLHRT
+680 LQRPLLHRS
-688 QERRWVTTNLG
+688 QETRWVTSNLG
-699 PARSEPGPSQAPVQ
+699 PACSETGPCQAPVQ
-713 DVDAETHLSMRP
+713 DIDAETPLSMRP
-725 SLRLVCSD
+725 SLRLGCSD
-733 RPEGRLLPC
+733 RPERRLLPC
-742 LIPPSTQTVSPLCV
+742 LDPPSIPLCV

-791 FSRHGV
+791 FSRQGV

-832 SEAPGAYGIL
+832 QRLLGHMASSAAI
-842 SRYHAAR
+842 AAR
-849 VASYETASALAPRP
+849 IASYETASALASRP

-878 HPVLPSHLQPMVGP
+878 HPVLPSHLQPMVGS

-903 SIQACCCFNRRLCH
+903 SIQARCCFNRRLCH

-943 PRVAGSMACSA
+943 PRVAGSIACSA

-964 YTGPP
+964 YTGPF

-984 TLPSHVATRP
+984 TLPSRVATRP

-1036 PRGTPADLETLQG
+1036 PRGTPAELETLRG
-1049 RSGRPVCLPG
+1049 CSGRPVCLPG
-1059 HVPLPVVFLP
+1059 HVSLPVVFLP

-1092 SPSEPSRTDP
+1092 SPSETSRTDP
-1102 VQGQGGRGG
+1102 VQGQGGRGA

-1120 QSDLVPRTNAPRDSP
+1120 QPDVVSRTDAPRDSP

-1156 APRLV
+1156 APRPV
-1161 EPPRMVL
+1161 ESPRMVL

-1176 GLPPAVVNTITSARA
+1176 GLPPAVVNTIASARA

-1342 FGQADSH
+1342 FGPADSH

-1367 RDQVVNLQALPQE
+1367 RDQVVNLQALPRE

-1387 LLCPIRA
+1387 LLCPVRA
-1394 LRIYVDRTQSFRT
+1394 LCIYVDRTQSFRT

>member
-1 MDESCSHCGNMTMAM
+1 MENLLFPFCSVPPLTPGSVVPKTSIKEQFPFPPGPKRARMAVYETSSPHSRPPLSSPVGSRVRSEDATPSPASPAQLWSQVSVTPHTQTPLRDALPFESGPCAPFRCPTVGTSVTP
-16 LRSRY
+16 LVP
-21 LLARRGGIPLALPR
+21 LARSLGAWLELPR
-35 SSSSGRRTTSA
+35 PSRWLLRT
-46 QGQGDLRITV
+46 I
-56 RASPSSTSPRAS
+56 
-68 HSSSTSH
+68 
-75 RLGFPDEYAGSS
+75 RLGYAIQF
-87 DRAGPSI
+87 A
-94 SFGAPA
+94 
-100 DDGISITASGD
+100 
-111 ELGSGEDD
+111 
-119 SAALPPSGRVAL
+119 
-131 PESDPELTAMLS
+131 
-143 RAAESIGLLY
+143 
-153 RRPPSPERSRLDD
+153 RRPPKFRGIRFTSVLSKDAPVLR
-166 WFLGA
+166 
-171 QAERRQ
+171 AEVAVLLAKDAIE
-177 PPPVPFFPEVH
+177 PVPPAEMKSGFYSPYFIVPKKGGGLRPILDLRVL
-188 EEVTRSWKA
+188 
-197 PFSARNRPTAS
+197 NR
-208 SVLTTLDGGAA
+208 
-219 QGYVEVPPVE
+219 
-229 RAIAMRLCPQGAA
+229 
-242 AWRGNP
+242 
-248 RLPSRACKFSSAL
+248 
-261 TAKAYGAA
+261 
-269 GQAASALHAMALL
+269 ALHKL
-282 QVHQAKALKQ
+282 
-292 LHEGDADPGV
+292 
-302 LQELRTATDL
+302 
-312 ALRATKVTA
+312 
-321 RALGQTMS
+321 
-329 TLVVQERHLW
+329 
-339 LTLADMREADKHR
+339 
-352 FLDSPISQAGLFGDA
+352 
-367 VEDFAQQF
+367 
-375 SAAQKQT
+375 
-382 EAIRHILPRRSAA
+382 
-395 VSTPPPA
+395 
-402 AAPPSARRRRRP
+402 
-414 PAASTSAPARPQQ
+414 
-427 QPSQRLQH
+427 
-435 GAGRR
+435 
-440 KAAQPASAPAKPV
+440 
-453 KRQGRRR
+453 
-460 PWDGRPGAP
+460 
-469 GSCSSG
+469 
-475 DGDSTTPSPGGG
+475 
-487 PGGEFLFCST
+487 
-497 TGPRVSGSQNFKRA
+497 
-511 VSFSSGSQEGED
+511 
-523 GSAQDPIST
+523 
-532 LPSPSLFA
+532 
-540 SGQQGP
+540 
-546 VRGRNAFSRAPCPAV
+546 
-561 EPGECRTTH
+561 
-570 SDPTSRR
+570 
-577 TAFRVGP
+577 
-584 LGSTSLPHR
+584 
-593 GYIDNSPGPAC
+593 
-604 TVPGGLARAPQ
+604 
-615 AVSLAPED
+615 
-623 HQTRLRDSVRPA
+623 
-635 SSQVQGHSVH
+635 
-645 LSVEPGCPCLACRSR
+645 
-660 GPTGEGRDTA
+660 
-670 GPSSRDEVRV
+670 
-680 LQPLLHRT
+680 
-688 QERRWVTTNLG
+688 
-699 PARSEPGPSQAPVQ
+699 PVQ

-725 SLRLVCSD
+725 SPRLVCSN

-742 LIPPSTQTVSPLCV
+742 LDPPSTQTVSPLCV
-756 RRASIPVGPPLRA
+756 RGASIPVQGPSLRA
-769 PQPVGASGQPGKEQT
+769 IPVASCLHQGRRSRPCTVKGSRHSYPQLPRRLAHSGPVPSTVVRTQGYGAQSPQPVGTSGQPRKEQT

-849 VASYETASALAPRP
+849 IASYETASALAPRP

-892 CLSSGRSSPRA
+892 CFSSGRSSPRA

-917 GLGGHVQRARSRG
+917 GLGGHVQRARSRR

-964 YTGPP
+964 YTGPL

-1036 PRGTPADLETLQG
+1036 PRGTPADLEMLRG

-1059 HVPLPVVFLP
+1059 HVSLPVVFLP
-1069 VRGDPRYRCAGM
+1069 VRGDPRYRCTGM

-1102 VQGQGGRGG
+1102 VQGQGGRGA
-1111 SPLGGALLA
+1111 SPLGCALLA
-1120 QSDLVPRTNAPRDSP
+1120 QSDVVPRTDAPRDSP
-1135 SLANSSEEG
+1135 SLENSSEEG

-1161 EPPRMVL
+1161 ESPRMVL

-1342 FGQADSH
+1342 FGPADSH

-1367 RDQVVNLQALPQE
+1367 RDQVVNLQALPRE

-1387 LLCPIRA
+1387 LLCPVRA
-1394 LRIYVDRTQSFRT
+1394 LRIYVDRMQSFRT

>member
-1 MDESCSHCGNMTMAM
+1 MA
-16 LRSRY
+16 
-21 LLARRGGIPLALPR
+21 
-35 SSSSGRRTTSA
+35 
-46 QGQGDLRITV
+46 V
-56 RASPSSTSPRAS
+56 R
-68 HSSSTSH
+68 
-75 RLGFPDEYAGSS
+75 E
-87 DRAGPSI
+87 
-94 SFGAPA
+94 
-100 DDGISITASGD
+100 
-111 ELGSGEDD
+111 
-119 SAALPPSGRVAL
+119 
-131 PESDPELTAMLS
+131 
-143 RAAESIGLLY
+143 
-153 RRPPSPERSRLDD
+153 
-166 WFLGA
+166 
-171 QAERRQ
+171 
-177 PPPVPFFPEVH
+177 
-188 EEVTRSWKA
+188 
-197 PFSARNRPTAS
+197 
-208 SVLTTLDGGAA
+208 
-219 QGYVEVPPVE
+219 
-229 RAIAMRLCPQGAA
+229 
-242 AWRGNP
+242 
-248 RLPSRACKFSSAL
+248 
-261 TAKAYGAA
+261 
-269 GQAASALHAMALL
+269 
-282 QVHQAKALKQ
+282 
-292 LHEGDADPGV
+292 
-302 LQELRTATDL
+302 
-312 ALRATKVTA
+312 
-321 RALGQTMS
+321 
-329 TLVVQERHLW
+329 
-339 LTLADMREADKHR
+339 
-352 FLDSPISQAGLFGDA
+352 
-367 VEDFAQQF
+367 
-375 SAAQKQT
+375 
-382 EAIRHILPRRSAA
+382 
-395 VSTPPPA
+395 
-402 AAPPSARRRRRP
+402 
-414 PAASTSAPARPQQ
+414 
-427 QPSQRLQH
+427 
-435 GAGRR
+435 
-440 KAAQPASAPAKPV
+440 
-453 KRQGRRR
+453 
-460 PWDGRPGAP
+460 
-469 GSCSSG
+469 
-475 DGDSTTPSPGGG
+475 TPSPH
-487 PGGEFLFCST
+487 
-497 TGPRVSGSQNFKRA
+497 
-511 VSFSSGSQEGED
+511 
-523 GSAQDPIST
+523 
-532 LPSPSLFA
+532 SPSLFA

-546 VRGRNAFSRAPCPAV
+546 VRGRDAFSRAPCPAV

-577 TAFRVGP
+577 SAFRVGP
-584 LGSTSLPHR
+584 LGSTALPHR
-593 GYIDNSPGPAC
+593 GYVYVSPGPAC

-615 AVSLAPED
+615 AVSLSPED
-623 HQTRLRDSVRPA
+623 HQTRLRDSVHPA
-635 SSQVQGHSVH
+635 SSQVQGQSVH
-645 LSVEPGCPCLACRSR
+645 LSVEPECPCPACKSR

-670 GPSSRDEVRV
+670 GPSSRDGVRV

-688 QERRWVTTNLG
+688 QETRWVTSNLG
-699 PARSEPGPSQAPVQ
+699 PARSEPGPCQAPVQ

-725 SLRLVCSD
+725 SLRLGCSD
-733 RPEGRLLPC
+733 RPERRLLPC
-742 LIPPSTQTVSPLCV
+742 LDLPSIPLCV

-849 VASYETASALAPRP
+849 IASYETASALASRP

-878 HPVLPSHLQPMVGP
+878 HPVLPSHLQPLVGP
-892 CLSSGRSSPRA
+892 CFSSGRSSPRA
-903 SIQACCCFNRRLCH
+903 SIQAHCCSNRRLCH

-943 PRVAGSMACSA
+943 PRIAGSMACSA

-964 YTGPP
+964 CTGPL

-984 TLPSHVATRP
+984 TLPSHVATH
-994 PSPPLESEAS
+994 
-1004 EVASRRSCPRRAQSC
+1004 VTSR
-1019 SRRALTSAR
+1019 LTSAR

-1036 PRGTPADLETLQG
+1036 PRGTPADLETLWG

-1059 HVPLPVVFLP
+1059 HVSLPVVFLP

-1102 VQGQGGRGG
+1102 VQGQGGRGA

-1120 QSDLVPRTNAPRDSP
+1120 QSDVVSRTDAPRDSP
-1135 SLANSSEEG
+1135 ILANSSEEG

-1156 APRLV
+1156 TPRLV
-1161 EPPRMVL
+1161 ESPRMVL

-1204 FVDWCSPRREDPR
+1204 FVNWCSPRQEDPR

-1342 FGQADSH
+1342 FGPADSH

-1367 RDQVVNLQALPQE
+1367 RDQVVNLQALPRE

-1387 LLCPIRA
+1387 LLCPVRA
-1394 LRIYVDRTQSFRT
+1394 LRIYVDHTQSFRT
-1407 SDQLFVCF
+1407 SDQLLVCF

-1444 RLPCPLGVRAHST
+1444 CLPCPLGVRAHST

-1480 WATPNTFARFYNLR
+1480 WATPSTFARFYNLR
-1494 IEPVSSR
+1494 IVPVSSR
-1501 VLVSDGQ
+1501 VLISDGQ

>member
-1 MDESCSHCGNMTMAM
+1 MTGVFLKMASRSCVSGCGRFLTSSDGHDRCPSCLGFKHAEAALVDESCSHCGNMTMAM

-56 RASPSSTSPRAS
+56 RASPSSTPPRAS

-100 DDGISITASGD
+100 DDGLSITASGD

-119 SAALPPSGRVAL
+119 LAALPPSGRVAL

-143 RAAESIGLLY
+143 RAAESIGLHY

-197 PFSARNRPTAS
+197 PFSARNRPSAS

-229 RAIAMRLCPQGAA
+229 RAIAMQLCPQGAA

-302 LQELRTATDL
+302 MQELRTATDL

-352 FLDSPISQAGLFGDA
+352 FLDSPISQAGLFGEA

-382 EAIRHILPRRSAA
+382 EAFRHILPRRSAA

-402 AAPPSARRRRRP
+402 AAPPSARRRGRP
-414 PAASTSAPARPQQ
+414 PA
-427 QPSQRLQH
+427 
-435 GAGRR
+435 
-440 KAAQPASAPAKPV
+440 
-453 KRQGRRR
+453 
-460 PWDGRPGAP
+460 
-469 GSCSSG
+469 
-475 DGDSTTPSPGGG
+475 
-487 PGGEFLFCST
+487 
-497 TGPRVSGSQNFKRA
+497 PRVSGTQNFNKRA

-523 GSAQDPIST
+523 GSVRDLVST

-546 VRGRNAFSRAPCPAV
+546 VRGRDAFSRIPCPTM
-561 EPGECRTTH
+561 EPGQCHTTH

-584 LGSTSLPHR
+584 LCSISLPHR
-593 GYIDNSPGPAC
+593 GYVSDSPGPAC

-623 HQTRLRDSVRPA
+623 YQTRLRDSVRPA
-635 SSQVQGHSVH
+635 SPQVQGHSVH
-645 LSVEPGCPCLACRSR
+645 LSVEQGCPCLACRSR
-660 GPTGEGRDTA
+660 SPTGEGRDRA

-688 QERRWVTTNLG
+688 QERRWVTTNPG
-699 PARSEPGPSQAPVQ
+699 PARSESGPSQAPVQ

-725 SLRLVCSD
+725 SPRLVCSN

-742 LIPPSTQTVSPLCV
+742 LDPPSTQTVSPLCV
-756 RRASIPVGPPLRA
+756 RGASIPVQGPSLRA
-769 PQPVGASGQPGKEQT
+769 IPVASCLHQGRRSRPCTVKGSRHSYPQLPRRLAHSGPVSSTVVRTQGYGAQSPQPVGTSGQPRKEQT

-804 TSLRGACSV
+804 TSLGGACSV

-818 GVSPAQEGGSTETF
+818 GVSSAQEGGSTETF

-849 VASYETASALAPRP
+849 IASYETASALASRP
-863 SPEMGMAPRHIPGLT
+863 SPEMGMAPRHVPGLS

-892 CLSSGRSSPRA
+892 CFSSGRSSPRA
-903 SIQACCCFNRRLCH
+903 SILACCCLNRCFCH

-964 YTGPP
+964 YTGPL
-969 GQHCDRCVHQPPGRS
+969 GQHCDRCVHQPPRRS

-1028 PSGRMATP
+1028 PWR
-1036 PRGTPADLETLQG
+1036 QN
-1049 RSGRPVCLPG
+1049 
-1059 HVPLPVVFLP
+1059 
-1069 VRGDPRYRCAGM
+1069 GDSTPRY
-1081 QLASGLTQICV
+1081 
-1092 SPSEPSRTDP
+1092 
-1102 VQGQGGRGG
+1102 
-1111 SPLGGALLA
+1111 
-1120 QSDLVPRTNAPRDSP
+1120 
-1135 SLANSSEEG
+1135 SS
-1144 STFSER
+1144 
-1150 GHPLAP
+1150 
-1156 APRLV
+1156 
-1161 EPPRMVL
+1161 
-1168 GRDAEVLS
+1168 
-1176 GLPPAVVNTITSARA
+1176 
-1191 LSTRQAYRLKWNL
+1191 
-1204 FVDWCSPRREDPR
+1204 
-1217 RCPIAVVLSF
+1217 
-1227 LQDGLERRL
+1227 
-1236 SPSTLKVYVAA
+1236 
-1247 IAAHHDAVDGKSL
+1247 
-1260 GKHDLVIRFL
+1260 
-1270 RGARR
+1270 
-1275 LNPPRPHLV
+1275 
-1284 PSWDLPSVLSA
+1284 
-1295 LRGAPFEPLQS
+1295 
-1306 VELKFLSLKTVLL
+1306 
-1319 SALATVKRVGD
+1319 
-1330 LQAFSVDDSCLE
+1330 
-1342 FGQADSH
+1342 
-1349 VVLRPRPGY
+1349 
-1358 VPKVPTMPF
+1358 
-1367 RDQVVNLQALPQE
+1367 
-1380 EADPAIA
+1380 
-1387 LLCPIRA
+1387 
-1394 LRIYVDRTQSFRT
+1394 
-1407 SDQLFVCF
+1407 
-1415 GGQQKGRAVSKQRLA
+1415 
-1430 HWIVEAIVLAYQAR
+1430 
-1444 RLPCPLGVRAHST
+1444 
-1457 RGVASSWALAR
+1457 
-1468 GASIADICKAAG
+1468 
-1480 WATPNTFARFYNLR
+1480 
-1494 IEPVSSR
+1494 
-1501 VLVSDGQ
+1501 